1 MENNGYANLHSPDL
15 SEIGGAKPHTQW
27 VCYLRMWTDEEK
39 VYVDEKILEIEKEQP
54 NAPGQVPF
62 IKLKQILKYLSS
74 SNRARAGVDE
84 LPDDKPLKS
93 DVGEVVKDIVV
104 VQEDAS
110 VFPKVASKG
119 LIAIERL
126 PLADQEAVSQGTQ
139 PSAKEQ
145 PPAKEDVIPSGEKM
159 VTRRSLRNPTTIK
172 MKKKL

>member
-1 MENNGYANLHSPDL
+1 
-15 SEIGGAKPHTQW
+15 
-27 VCYLRMWTDEEK
+27 MWTDEEK
-39 VYVDEKILEIEKEQP
+39 VYVDEKILQIEKEQP

-84 LPDDKPLKS
+84 LPDDKSLEL
-93 DVGEVVKDIVV
+93 DVGKVVKDIVV

-126 PLADQEAVSQGTQ
+126 PLEDQEAVSQGTQ

-159 VTRRSLRNPTTIK
+159 CLNVQWGQVILVQGGPSDKHVSRERGTATQSF
-172 MKKKL
+172 